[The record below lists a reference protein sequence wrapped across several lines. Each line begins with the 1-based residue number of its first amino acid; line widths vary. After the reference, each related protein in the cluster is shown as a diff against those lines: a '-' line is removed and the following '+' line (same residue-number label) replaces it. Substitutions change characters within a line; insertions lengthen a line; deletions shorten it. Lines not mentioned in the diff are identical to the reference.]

1 MIGDFSPCQYLA
13 KAEGLQLAKAS
24 FRWKPRYNLTLAQ
37 QHRFMGLHALF
48 LLFLLD
54 HITSVSTAYRM
65 DTRIRTDEFYFA
77 APPVLLCSLAFCSHF
92 GTRLFLIVSSW
103 SESQAVLWDVKQIC
117 SAFWVLSWCDRLLN
131 AAISASCSAKLF
143 GCLQQSHWGTAAWHV
158 VLGKIER
165 NPCLPDSQWMQCP
178 DFLVVVAEAR
188 INFSLK
194 HFNHGKATVVGV
206 VHLLA

>member
-13 KAEGLQLAKAS
+13 KAEGLQLARAS
-24 FRWKPRYNLTLAQ
+24 FRWKSRYNLTLAQ

-65 DTRIRTDEFYFA
+65 DTRIRTDEFCFA

-92 GTRLFLIVSSW
+92 GTRLFWLFRVGVNLRLCFG
-103 SESQAVLWDVKQIC
+103 EHVKPIC

-143 GCLQQSHWGTAAWHV
+143 GCLQQSHWGTTAWHL
-158 VLGKIER
+158 VLGKIETD
-165 NPCLPDSQWMQCP
+165 PCLPDSQWMQCP
-178 DFLVVVAEAR
+178 DF
-188 INFSLK
+188 FFGGCWS
-194 HFNHGKATVVGV
+194 
-206 VHLLA
+206 

>member
-37 QHRFMGLHALF
+37 QHRFMGLHALL

-65 DTRIRTDEFYFA
+65 DTRIRTNEFYFA

-103 SESQAVLWDVKQIC
+103 SESQAVLWGARQADLLCIL
-117 SAFWVLSWCDRLLN
+117 SSVLVRSFTQRSHLCQLL
-131 AAISASCSAKLF
+131 CKTL
-143 GCLQQSHWGTAAWHV
+143 
-158 VLGKIER
+158 
-165 NPCLPDSQWMQCP
+165 WMP
-178 DFLVVVAEAR
+178 
-188 INFSLK
+188 
-194 HFNHGKATVVGV
+194 ATVTLGHSSLTCSLGEDRKKSMSARFPMDAVSGFFGGGC
-206 VHLLA
+206 